1 MFGITIIVVVILMV
15 MLYMGHIA
23 SRLASS
29 AELATEPGRST
40 GRCTPRS
47 GDVHARG
54 PLCVG
59 AVGGWER
66 RILNQTWQK

>member
-29 AELATEPGRST
+29 AELATEPGRSIRRRPRKRSVVRW
-40 GRCTPRS
+40 GRWGMGKANLES
-47 GDVHARG
+47 NMAKM
-54 PLCVG
+54 
-59 AVGGWER
+59 
-66 RILNQTWQK
+66 IFK